1 MGGAL
6 YGASTLTEIILYGEL
21 TLQAIEESSLK
32 DLMRQAEHQKTDLAI
47 CGPSGGVVEGWTN
60 KQISESCPNCKFIAN
75 D

>member
-32 DLMRQAEHQKTDLAI
+32 DLMRQVEHRKTDLTI
-47 CGPSGGVVEGWTN
+47 CGPSGVVEGWTN